1 MLTKELDYD
10 LPKELIAQRP
20 AGQRNSSRLLVLDR
34 ATGAISHS
42 RFADIEGIVK
52 PGDCIVLNDTKVLAA
67 RFFGQRLSGAK
78 IEGLYL
84 KQYEDGRWLVMLK
97 NASRVKIG
105 EKIQLTG
112 KNGQL
117 YCYAIAAERGKD
129 GEWILDV
136 GNGSKAGEV
145 LAEIGLAPLPPYIKR
160 EMKDNLIK
168 EDIERYQT
176 IYAKN
181 TGAVAAPTAGLH
193 FTGELL
199 AAIAKKGVKL
209 AYVTLHVGAGTFKPV
224 EADRLDDHKMHTEEF
239 CIDEQ
244 NAELINSTR
253 KAGGRIIATGTT
265 TVRVLESVF
274 DFDNGRVCSG
284 KGETKLFI
292 QPGYQFGAIDA
303 MITNFHLPKSTLLA
317 LVGAFGGMDN
327 MRRAYREAIEK
338 QYRFYSYGDAV
349 IIV

>member
-1 MLTKELDYD
+1 MLTKELDYN

-20 AGQRNSSRLLVLDR
+20 AEHRNESRLLVLDR
-34 ATGAISHS
+34 ATGAVSHGG
-42 RFADIEGIVK
+42 FGDVK
-52 PGDCIVLNDTKVLAA
+52 GLVTGGDCIVLNDTKVLAA

-78 IEGLYL
+78 IEGLFL
-84 KQYEDGRWLVMLK
+84 KQYEDRRWLVMLK
-97 NASRVKIG
+97 NTSRVKIG
-105 EKIQLTG
+105 EKIELSG
-112 KNGQL
+112 KNGQP
-117 YCYAIAAERGKD
+117 YCYANAAGRGED

-136 GNGSKAGEV
+136 DGGAKASDV
-145 LAEIGLAPLPPYIKR
+145 LAKIGLAPLPPYIKR
-160 EMKDNLIK
+160 DREDNLT
-168 EDIERYQT
+168 ETDIQRYQT

-193 FTGELL
+193 FTEELL
-199 AAIAKKGVKL
+199 GAIADKGVEL

-224 EADRLDDHKMHTEEF
+224 EAVQLNDHKMHTEAF

-274 DFDNGRVCSG
+274 DESRVRSG
-284 KGETKLFI
+284 QGETKLFI
-292 QPGYQFGAIDA
+292 QPGYKFGAVDA

-317 LVGAFGGMDN
+317 LVGAFAGMDN
-327 MRRAYREAIEK
+327 MRNAYCEAIEK
-338 QYRFYSYGDAV
+338 QYRFYSYGDAML
-349 IIV
+349 IY